1 MHGPSDLAI
10 FELEAM
16 QSCYIRTRGF
26 PIFNKTVFLRGG
38 TDTEEKGGKR
48 EVKPFVLVWAQKY
61 WHDGNANLHNVAFF
75 LLQNTCPY
83 T

>member
-10 FELEAM
+10 LELEAL

-48 EVKPFVLVWAQKY
+48 EVKPFVL
-61 WHDGNANLHNVAFF
+61 L
-75 LLQNTCPY
+75 
-83 T
+83 